1 MILYVV
7 NLFDFFFFK
16 SNTVKRV
23 KIEGKAGRLFQL
35 KFTADNV
42 VNFIQL

>member
-7 NLFDFFFFK
+7 NLFDFFFK